1 MIVTEVLQFAD
12 RLVFAETG
20 KHLDDI
26 QKAVV
31 KGVWQ
36 GESYEEIAQKCHR
49 SESRVRDV
57 GYKLWQI
64 LSERLSEEVN
74 KSNFRSTIERLHIPI
89 NSSHLVGVVGVGIHS
104 HFNLCSETSEKH
116 KTTDSTK
123 SKASVNSFIDLAL
136 APKITHFEGRSE
148 ELEELSDYILNQPTR
163 LMAVLG
169 LSGIGKT
176 TLVKRFI
183 DLHSPQFDAVIWKSL
198 KFPKSL
204 TQMLNDILEFF
215 NQETEKILGVDEQIT
230 QVFELLSDR
239 RCLLVF
245 DDVQNLFIP
254 GQFAGQYQP
263 EYTDY
268 KTFFKMIAEIS
279 HQSCLIL
286 ISQEKSPEMISL
298 DAELYPK
305 KSLELE
311 GLDAD
316 GGDFLQYHGLP
327 PEENLLNLSN
337 LYQGHPLYLQYI
349 SNLIK
354 EVFSD
359 RVDELMAEDSLIF
372 PEEMKL
378 LWDTLWMRLSKVEQ
392 EISLEMSRAKSP
404 ISRNDLRKSL
414 TFSSLELVN
423 GLQSLTRRYVLSQVD
438 SDEILFTLFPVF
450 QEYLKNFHSSES
462 SKSK

>member
-36 GESYEEIAQKCHR
+36 GESYEEIAQECHR

-64 LSERLSEEVN
+64 LSERLEEDVN

-89 NSSHLVGVVGVGIHS
+89 NSSQLVGVGIHS
-104 HFNLCSETSEKH
+104 QFNLCPETSDKH
-116 KTTDSTK
+116 QTTAATK
-123 SKASVNSFIDLAL
+123 SQSSVNYFIDLGI
-136 APKITHFEGRSE
+136 APEITHFDGRSE
-148 ELEELSDYILNQPTR
+148 ELEKLSEYILNQPTR

-169 LSGIGKT
+169 LGGIGKT

-183 DLHSPQFDAVIWKSL
+183 DLHLPQFDAVIWKSL

-204 TQMLNDILEFF
+204 GHLLHDILANFS
-215 NQETEKILGVDEQIT
+215 QETEKSLRVDEQIT

-245 DDVQNLFIP
+245 DDVQNIFIS
-254 GQFAGQYQP
+254 GQFAGQYKP

-268 KTFFKMIAEIS
+268 KTFFKMMAEIS

-286 ISQEKSPEMISL
+286 MSQEKSPEMISL
-298 DAELYPK
+298 DAELYPIQ
-305 KSLELE
+305 SLELG
-311 GLDAD
+311 GLDAA
-316 GGDFLQYHGLP
+316 GGDFLQYQGLP
-327 PEENLLNLSN
+327 PEENLLELSN
-337 LYQGHPLYLQYI
+337 LYQGHPLYLQSI
-349 SNLIK
+349 SSLIK
-354 EVFSD
+354 EVFSG
-359 RVDELMAEDSLIF
+359 RIDELMAEDSLIF

-378 LWDTLWMRLSKVEQ
+378 LWDFLWIGLSPVEQ
-392 EISLEMSRAKSP
+392 QISLKMSQAKAP
-404 ISRNDLRKSL
+404 ISRDDLRNAL
-414 TFSSLELVN
+414 TLSSPELVN
-423 GLQSLTRRYVLSQVD
+423 GLQSLSRRYLLSQVD
-438 SDEILFTLFPVF
+438 SDEVLFTLCPVF
-450 QEYLKNFHSSES
+450 QEYLKISPLSES
-462 SKSK
+462 SK

>member
-1 MIVTEVLQFAD
+1 MIITEVLQFAD

-36 GESYEEIAQKCHR
+36 GESYEKIAQECHR

-74 KSNFRSTIERLHIPI
+74 KSNFRATIERIHI
-89 NSSHLVGVVGVGIHS
+89 SSSKNICVVTHHNVNYYS
-104 HFNLCSETSEKH
+104 HHQVENTQNNQEYPVNYESK
-116 KTTDSTK
+116 KTY
-123 SKASVNSFIDLAL
+123 IDLAL
-136 APKITHFEGRSE
+136 APKITHFEGRRE
-148 ELEELSDYILNQPTR
+148 ELEKLSEYILNQPTR

-183 DLHSPQFDAVIWKSL
+183 DVHLDSWDAAIWKSL

-204 TQMLNDILEFF
+204 SHLLHDILAIF
-215 NQETEKILGVDEQIT
+215 NQKNEKIIGLNEQIT
-230 QVFELLSDR
+230 QLFELLSDR

-254 GQFAGQYQP
+254 GQFAGQYKP

-268 KTFFKMIAEIS
+268 KTFFKMMAEIA

-286 ISQEKSPEMISL
+286 MSQEKSPEMISL

-305 KSLELE
+305 KSLELG

-316 GGDFLQYHGLP
+316 GGNFLQYQGLP
-327 PEENLLNLSN
+327 RQENLLELSN
-337 LYQGHPLYLQYI
+337 LYQGHPLYLQSI
-349 SNLIK
+349 SSLIK
-354 EVFSD
+354 EVFSG

-372 PEEMKL
+372 PEDMKL
-378 LWDTLWMRLSKVEQ
+378 LWDSLWMRLSPVEQ
-392 EISLEMSRAKSP
+392 ELSLEISQAKAP
-404 ISRNDLRKSL
+404 ISRDDLRKSL
-414 TFSSLELVN
+414 NLSSLELVN
-423 GLQSLTRRYVLSQVD
+423 GLQSLSRRYLLSQVD
-438 SDEILFTLFPVF
+438 SDEILFTLLPVF
-450 QEYLKNFHSSES
+450 EEYIKNFHFS
-462 SKSK
+462 

>member
-1 MIVTEVLQFAD
+1 MIITEVLQFAD

-36 GESYEEIAQKCHR
+36 GESYEKIAQECHR

-64 LSERLSEEVN
+64 LSERLSEEIN
-74 KSNFRSTIERLHIPI
+74 KSNFRATIERLHIPI
-89 NSSHLVGVVGVGIHS
+89 NSSQLVGLGIYS
-104 HFNLCSETSEKH
+104 HFTLCPETSDKQQ
-116 KTTDSTK
+116 KNSSSSTQAGVK
-123 SKASVNSFIDLAL
+123 YSIDLAL
-136 APKITHFEGRSE
+136 APKITHFEGRRE
-148 ELEELSDYILNQPTR
+148 ELEKLSEYILNQPTR

-198 KFPKSL
+198 KFPKAL
-204 TQMLNDILEFF
+204 THLLHDILATF
-215 NQETEKILGVDEQIT
+215 NQETEKSLGLDEQIN

-254 GQFAGQYQP
+254 GQFAGQYKP

-268 KTFFKMIAEIS
+268 KTFFKMMAEIA

-286 ISQEKSPEMISL
+286 MSQEKSPEMISL

-305 KSLELE
+305 KSLELG

-316 GGDFLQYHGLP
+316 GGNFLQYQGLP
-327 PEENLLNLSN
+327 RQENLLELSN
-337 LYQGHPLYLQYI
+337 LYQGNPLYLQSI
-349 SNLIK
+349 SSLIK
-354 EVFSD
+354 EVFSG

-372 PEEMKL
+372 PEDMKL
-378 LWDTLWMRLSKVEQ
+378 LWDTLWMRLSPVEQ
-392 EISLEMSRAKSP
+392 EISLEMSRAKAP
-404 ISRNDLRKSL
+404 ISRDDLRKSL
-414 TFSSLELVN
+414 NLSSLELVN
-423 GLQSLTRRYVLSQVD
+423 GLQSLSRRYLLSQVD
-438 SDEILFTLFPVF
+438 LDEILFTLLPVF
-450 QEYLKNFHSSES
+450 EEYIKNFHFS
-462 SKSK
+462 

>member
-74 KSNFRSTIERLHIPI
+74 KSNFRSTIERLHISSSKNICVVNHQNFKFCSQNI
-89 NSSHLVGVVGVGIHS
+89 NQQIIP
-104 HFNLCSETSEKH
+104 EPTSEVDGKLQ
-116 KTTDSTK
+116 KYS
-123 SKASVNSFIDLAL
+123 IDLKI

-204 TQMLNDILEFF
+204 THLLHDILAIF
-215 NQETEKILGVDEQIT
+215 NQETEKSLGVDEQIN
-230 QVFELLSDR
+230 QVFELLSER

-263 EYTDY
+263 EYTEY

-311 GLDAD
+311 GLDAH
-316 GGDFLQYHGLP
+316 GEDFLQYQGLP
-327 PEENLLNLSN
+327 PVENLLNLSN

-462 SKSK
+462 GTSK

>member
-1 MIVTEVLQFAD
+1 MIITEVLQFAD

-36 GESYEEIAQKCHR
+36 GESYEEIAQECHR

-74 KSNFRSTIERLHIPI
+74 KSNFRATIERLQITSSQNISVI
-89 NSSHLVGVVGVGIHS
+89 NHQNFKFCSQNINQHS
-104 HFNLCSETSEKH
+104 TPQNPSEVDCTSQ
-116 KTTDSTK
+116 
-123 SKASVNSFIDLAL
+123 NFYIDLRL
-136 APKITHFEGRSE
+136 APKITHFEGRRE
-148 ELEELSDYILNQPTR
+148 ELEKLSEYILHQPTR

-183 DLHSPQFDAVIWKSL
+183 DLHSPQLDAVIWKSL
-198 KFPKSL
+198 KFPKAL
-204 TQMLNDILEFF
+204 THLLHDILATF
-215 NQETEKILGVDEQIT
+215 NQETEKSLGLDEQIT
-230 QVFELLSDR
+230 QLFELLSDR

-254 GQFAGQYQP
+254 GQFAGQYKP

-268 KTFFKMIAEIS
+268 KTFFKMMAEIAN
-279 HQSCLIL
+279 QSCLIL

-305 KSLELE
+305 KSLELG

-316 GGDFLQYHGLP
+316 AGNFLQYQGLP
-327 PEENLLNLSN
+327 RQENLLELSN
-337 LYQGHPLYLQYI
+337 LYQGNPLYLQSI
-349 SNLIK
+349 SSLIK
-354 EVFSD
+354 EVFSG
-359 RVDELMAEDSLIF
+359 RVDELMAEDTLIF
-372 PEEMKL
+372 PEDMKL
-378 LWDTLWMRLSKVEQ
+378 LWDSLWMRLSPVEQ
-392 EISLEMSRAKSP
+392 ELSLEISQAKAP
-404 ISRNDLRKSL
+404 ISRDDLRKSL
-414 TFSSLELVN
+414 NLSSLELVN
-423 GLQSLTRRYVLSQVD
+423 GLQSLSRRYLLSQVD
-438 SDEILFTLFPVF
+438 LDEILFTLLPVF
-450 QEYLKNFHSSES
+450 EEYIKNFHFS
-462 SKSK
+462 

>member
-36 GESYEEIAQKCHR
+36 GESYEEIAQECHR

-74 KSNFRSTIERLHIPI
+74 KSNFRSTIERLHISSSKNICVVTHHNVNFYSTHQLEDTQTNQDSPVNPDSKKSYI
-89 NSSHLVGVVGVGIHS
+89 N
-104 HFNLCSETSEKH
+104 
-116 KTTDSTK
+116 
-123 SKASVNSFIDLAL
+123 LAL
-136 APKITHFEGRSE
+136 APKITHFEGRRE
-148 ELEELSDYILNQPTR
+148 ELEKLSDYILNQPTR

-198 KFPKSL
+198 KFPKAL
-204 TQMLNDILEFF
+204 THLLHDILAIF
-215 NQETEKILGVDEQIT
+215 NQETEKSLGVDEQIT
-230 QVFELLSDR
+230 QIFEILSER

-316 GGDFLQYHGLP
+316 GGDFLQYQGFP
-327 PEENLLNLSN
+327 PEKNLLDLSN

-359 RVDELMAEDSLIF
+359 RVDELMAENSLIF
-372 PEEMKL
+372 PEDMKL
-378 LWDTLWMRLSKVEQ
+378 LWDTLWMRLSPVEQ
-392 EISLEMSRAKSP
+392 EISLKMSRAKSP

-438 SDEILFTLFPVF
+438 SDKILFTLFPVF
-450 QEYLKNFHSSES
+450 QEYLKNFHSSECS
-462 SKSK
+462 NSK

>member
-1 MIVTEVLQFAD
+1 MFVTEVLQFAD

-36 GESYEEIAQKCHR
+36 GESYEEIAQECHR

-74 KSNFRSTIERLHIPI
+74 KSNFRATIERLHIPI
-89 NSSHLVGVVGVGIHS
+89 NSSQVVGVGIHS
-104 HFNLCSETSEKH
+104 HFNLCSDTSEKY

-123 SKASVNSFIDLAL
+123 SPAGVNSFIDLAL
-136 APKITHFEGRSE
+136 APKITHFEGRRE
-148 ELEELSDYILNQPTR
+148 ELEKLSEYILHQPTR

-169 LSGIGKT
+169 LNGIGKT

-198 KFPKSL
+198 KFPKAL
-204 TQMLNDILEFF
+204 THLLHDILATF
-215 NQETEKILGVDEQIT
+215 NQETEKSLGLDEQIT
-230 QVFELLSDR
+230 QLFELLSAR

-245 DDVQNLFIP
+245 DDVQNMFIS
-254 GQFAGQYQP
+254 GQFAGQYP
-263 EYTDY
+263 LEYTDY
-268 KTFFKMIAEIS
+268 KMFFQMIAEIA

-298 DAELYPK
+298 DTELYPK
-305 KSLELE
+305 KSLELG

-316 GGDFLQYHGLP
+316 GGDFLQYQGLP
-327 PEENLLNLSN
+327 RQKNLLELSN
-337 LYQGHPLYLQYI
+337 LYQGHPVYLQSI
-349 SNLIK
+349 SILIK

-359 RVDELMAEDSLIF
+359 RVDDLMAEDSLIF
-372 PEEMKL
+372 PEDIKL
-378 LWDTLWMRLSKVEQ
+378 LWDTLWMKLSPVEQ
-392 EISLEMSRAKSP
+392 ELTLEMSRAKAP
-404 ISRNDLRKSL
+404 ISRDDLRKSL
-414 TFSSLELVN
+414 NLSSLELVN
-423 GLQSLTRRYVLSQVD
+423 GLQSLIRRYLLSQVD
-438 SDEILFTLFPVF
+438 SDEILFTLLPVF
-450 QEYLKNFHSSES
+450 EAYLKIFHSS
-462 SKSK
+462 